1 MVVSYGWTMTVAC
14 GLTADISNQNIRWKR
29 TFGHDHVVQQAAASM
44 CRRLY
49 VLSEIVCRQNR
60 VIFVSFW
67 VQRSLQ
73 MDIHV
78 SRDGDWN
85 RHTGECCQQCG
96 KLVEERRHSWLRT
109 RPVYNDEDV
118 TTASRSRPTAHILK
132 RRRLLPNLNLG

>member
-1 MVVSYGWTMTVAC
+1 M
-14 GLTADISNQNIRWKR
+14 N
-29 TFGHDHVVQQAAASM
+29 DHVVQQAAASM

-78 SRDGDWN
+78 SRDGNWI

-96 KLVEERRHSWLRT
+96 KLVEERRRSWLRT
-109 RPVYNDEDV
+109 WPVYNDEDV
-118 TTASRSRPTAHILK
+118 VW
-132 RRRLLPNLNLG
+132 LLPPEVVRQNVYSNVVVFCLSSTLDKATP